1 MYPSY
6 STCDAV
12 TCRNAKPCFRVAAP
26 APGCEGVFPAKRQVA
41 KAGAVYYRHFVPG
54 FRDLPS
60 NGRFRIVP
68 GPSSLLPTTPA
79 GGHALS
85 RDPAKSIYK
94 PRSRPMLTRIAPA
107 PQVCSP
113 LCRLGGH
120 VLFGNPANRIHR
132 ARFSARPYARLHRIA
147 LCGCIPRDGV
157 VPNPAKRIHRAQ
169 SGARA
174 RDCVYQIGLCGCKS

>member
-1 MYPSY
+1 MFPSGG
-6 STCDAV
+6 TCAGLRGGFPSKTPGGESRGCVLSSFCARIPRSAV
-12 TCRNAKPCFRVAAP
+12 KWT
-26 APGCEGVFPAKRQVA
+26 
-41 KAGAVYYRHFVPG
+41 VPH
-54 FRDLPS
+54 R
-60 NGRFRIVP
+60 P

-79 GGHALS
+79 GGHAMS
-85 RDPAKSIYK
+85 RDPAKGIYK

-132 ARFSARPYARLHRIA
+132 ARFSARPYACLHRIA
-147 LCGCIPRDGV
+147 LCGCTPRDGV